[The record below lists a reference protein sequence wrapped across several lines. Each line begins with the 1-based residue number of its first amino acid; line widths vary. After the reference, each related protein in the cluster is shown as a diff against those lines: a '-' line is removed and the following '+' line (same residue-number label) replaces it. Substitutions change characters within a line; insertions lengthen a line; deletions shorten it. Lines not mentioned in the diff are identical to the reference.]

1 MYIFSYCP
9 FLAPP
14 IITSCYCIALVI
26 RNSKPCG
33 APPLPATTDAA
44 LGPRAP
50 AVLPLQLSVRCSELH
65 PVSHFAYP
73 HPQTDA
79 SCFYK
84 SDVSLWLGFLVSVQ
98 VETRERDEP
107 VALLWSDLE
116 ESTRDPTACGQQL
129 PVFPSPWGSVCGC
142 VRVDIYM
149 CALHSWMYELEGVT
163 KWRGS

>member
-84 SDVSLWLGFLVSVQ
+84 LDVSLWLGFLVSVQ
-98 VETRERDEP
+98 VETREREMSQLLSCGAIWRSP
-107 VALLWSDLE
+107 PETQLRVANNFQSSPALE
-116 ESTRDPTACGQQL
+116 AVCVGVCVWIFICVPCTREC
-129 PVFPSPWGSVCGC
+129 
-142 VRVDIYM
+142 M
-149 CALHSWMYELEGVT
+149 N
-163 KWRGS
+163 WRE